1 MRVKALDASGSVT
14 YLSTMPDDSHDL
26 LIRLLDAPGPSGF
39 ERAPARL
46 WREAATFAD
55 DVGADVSGNSL
66 ATVFPADGRR
76 DGARLMLAGHIDEI
90 GVMIV
95 HIDDEGFCWFD
106 VIGGWDPQVFVG
118 QRVTLLGRDGAVAG
132 VIGKQAIH
140 LMDQAAR
147 DKLSKPYELWI
158 DIGASSREEAE
169 RLVAVGTAGVL
180 GSTVLRLPGRRIA
193 SRSLDNRIGAYVVL
207 EALRM
212 LVEARPEVPVTAVA
226 TTQEEIAYTG
236 GGARPSATALQAIAA
251 IVVDVTHA
259 TDSPKVEKKRYGEV
273 KLGAGPVLSR
283 GAAVNEVIFELLR
296 SVAETEKIPYQVQ
309 AAARNTGTD
318 ADAIFTAHRGIATGL
333 VSVPLR
339 YMHSPSELAA
349 LDDVTNAARLLAAF
363 AHAVKVGTDFVPR

>member
-66 ATVFPADGRR
+66 ATVFPADGHR

-236 GGARPSATALQAIAA
+236 GGARPSATALPALAA

-283 GAAVNEVIFELLR
+283 GAAVNEVIFDMLR
-296 SVAETEKIPYQVQ
+296 SVAESEKIPYQVQ